1 MFSALSA
8 FVYLVIIMCWVQ
20 CQSVSSTLCFPV
32 CMSVAPVSPAS
43 PDASQVCASMGK
55 MAMTLERYL
64 DLIALPDPTWI
75 VSGMPR

>member
-8 FVYLVIIMCWVQ
+8 FVYLVMCWVQ